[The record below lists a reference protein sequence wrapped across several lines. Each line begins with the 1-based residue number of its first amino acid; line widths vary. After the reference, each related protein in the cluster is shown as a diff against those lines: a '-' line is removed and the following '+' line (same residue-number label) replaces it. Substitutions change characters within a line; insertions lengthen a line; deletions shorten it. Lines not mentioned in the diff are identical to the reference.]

1 MAIEVF
7 NRREIKYM
15 ISDQQKEELLS
26 IIGNYMESDPY
37 NRDGKTYSICNLYLD
52 TESDELIRKSL
63 EKPEFKEKIRLR
75 SYGKVPLDATV
86 FLESKKK
93 FDSVVNKRR
102 TPFILSDAYRYFE
115 DGTLPEVWGGTL
127 QSGGAVQPA
136 GTVSAEP
143 QPAPSK
149 PKMNVQVMR
158 EIDYIM
164 HFYNLKPRV
173 YISYDRLAFF
183 EKNNS
188 DFRLTIDRNIQTR
201 RTDLRLDS
209 PAYGD
214 QLLPEGKW
222 LMEAKAFKAFPLW
235 FVHFLSEHKI
245 YSTSFSKYG
254 AEYKNYL
261 KKGRN

>member
-7 NRREIKYM
+7 NRCEIKYM
-15 ISDQQKEELLS
+15 LSDEQKDALLS
-26 IIGNYMESDPY
+26 VIGEYMDSDPF
-37 NRDGKTYSICNLYLD
+37 NKDGKTYSICNLYLD

-63 EKPEFKEKIRLR
+63 EKPVFKEKIRLR
-75 SYGKVPLDATV
+75 SYGTV
-86 FLESKKK
+86 QLGDTVYLESKKK

-102 TPFILSDAYRYFE
+102 TPFILSDAYDYFE
-115 DGTLPEVWGGTL
+115 SGTLPQNPRT
-127 QSGGAVQPA
+127 
-136 GTVSAEP
+136 
-143 QPAPSK
+143 
-149 PKMNVQVMR
+149 NHQVMR

-164 HFYNLKPRV
+164 HFYRLKPRV

-214 QLLPEGKW
+214 QLLPEGRW

-235 FVHFLSEHKI
+235 FVHFLSSRRI
-245 YSTSFSKYG
+245 FSTSFSKYG
-254 AEYKNYL
+254 TEYKNFL
-261 KKGRN
+261 KTKINEKTEVIL